1 MTTLQEKLK
10 NLKLQFIKTD
20 AFGDNTDELSPVYM
34 NLIDSISGSKNK
46 IIELNQI
53 KEKVYMDDLFYSDE
67 DEIEQSKIFI
77 MIDDIIDYLKC

>member
-46 IIELNQI
+46 ITELNKI
-53 KEKVYMDDLFYSDE
+53 KEQFYMDDLFYSDE
-67 DEIEQSKIFI
+67 EDIKQSEIFI
-77 MIDDIIDYLKC
+77 MIDEIIDYLKC